1 MDNFESEWDDI
12 ELTPVSKTTGANELH
27 ADQAFTFPA
36 SLSEARIEAIK
47 ENISSELK
55 ALDESFMYLGVLKKL
70 ALPDA
75 MNFLKTRVPLI
86 LILLEKIWENK
97 KYPEKEALFPEIGED
112 YPSLSRLIHS
122 GDAVQPIY
130 EHLKRLYACVEEIK
144 ETGVQRQDAMLF
156 LKSLTDAI

>member
-12 ELTPVSKTTGANELH
+12 ELTPVSKPTGANELN
-27 ADQAFTFPA
+27 ADQTFTFPP
-36 SLSEARIEAIK
+36 SLSEARIEATK
-47 ENISSELK
+47 KTISSELK

-75 MNFLKTRVPLI
+75 MKLLKTRVPLI
-86 LILLEKIWENK
+86 LILLEKIWENR
-97 KYPEKEALFPEIGED
+97 KYPEKETLFSDIGED

-130 EHLKRLYACVEEIK
+130 EHLKTLYACVEEIK
-144 ETGVQRQDAMLF
+144 ETGVGQQDAMLF
-156 LKSLTDAI
+156 LKSLTDVI